1 MLIKDIDWGYDDSNS
16 IMVGYGYP
24 VYRKVRRGKKFYW
37 KLQYIFVM
45 NPLLKAEMAGV
56 SDE

>member
-1 MLIKDIDWGYDDSNS
+1 MLIKDIDWGYGDSDTF
-16 IMVGYGYP
+16 MVAYGYP
-24 VYRKVRRGKKFYW
+24 VYRKIRRGKKFYW

-45 NPLLKAEMAGV
+45 NPALKAEKVGV

>member
-1 MLIKDIDWGYDDSNS
+1 MLIKDIDWDCGGSDA

-24 VYRKVRRGKKFYW
+24 VYRKIRRGKKFYW

-45 NPLLKAEMAGV
+45 NPLLKAEKAGV

>member
-1 MLIKDIDWGYDDSNS
+1 MLIKDIVWGYRGSDT
-16 IMVGYGYP
+16 IMVAYGYP
-24 VYRKVRRGKKFYW
+24 VYRKIRRGKKFYW

-45 NPLLKAEMAGV
+45 NPDLKAGV